1 VDPAD
6 FHADDVPM
14 TPRAVV
20 RSQRIRAVVESESE
34 TALGWT
40 FAITLRDGE
49 RESSHIVTMSF
60 RDHDYWCSGSIA
72 PSRVVAAVVEYVAQH
87 WQGTLPPKFDAS
99 TARRWTPHVD
109 RELQERL

>member
-1 VDPAD
+1 MHRPDEHP
-6 FHADDVPM
+6 DDLPLS
-14 TPRAVV
+14 PRTSL
-20 RSQRIRAVVESESE
+20 RSQRIRAVVDSE
-34 TALGWT
+34 TETAQGWT
-40 FAITLRDGE
+40 FTITLRNADH
-49 RESSHIVTMSF
+49 ESAHAVTMSF